1 MSHFQVAP
9 SLWEAKCEAIY
20 TIMICILVQIKLIF
34 TRKVLHLASFWN
46 SESAHCKIAL
56 RSKTSKIAKVQ
67 ILTG

>member
-1 MSHFQVAP
+1 MTFTLMQ
-9 SLWEAKCEAIY
+9 
-20 TIMICILVQIKLIF
+20 MKLIF
-34 TRKVLHLASFWN
+34 TIKILHLASFWN